1 MNALYIVHEI
11 VKKYT
16 PKGGVAVDATAGRG
30 YDTAFLC
37 DVVGG
42 DGKVYAFDIQ
52 QSAIDSTKQLLDSQ
66 DKKATL
72 ILDSHANMDKKQT
85 AKTIVEKKAEAIKE
99 AKKNRVVLFVVSC
112 ILLLLSGTM
121 VEFGID
127 CLIHADKITG
137 GILLGAGLALLISV
151 VVLMTFTYEKIKALL
166 SRLNS
171 IEEITAE
178 DIEAVEN
185 EGAVKVTEE
194 PVTDSVEDD
203 ETADSQ
209 SAKES
214 EE

>member
-1 MNALYIVHEI
+1 
-11 VKKYT
+11 
-16 PKGGVAVDATAGRG
+16 
-30 YDTAFLC
+30 
-37 DVVGG
+37 
-42 DGKVYAFDIQ
+42 
-52 QSAIDSTKQLLDSQ
+52 
-66 DKKATL
+66 
-72 ILDSHANMDKKQT
+72 MDKKQT

-112 ILLLLSGTM
+112 ILL
-121 VEFGID
+121 
-127 CLIHADKITG
+127 
-137 GILLGAGLALLISV
+137 GAGIALLISV
-151 VVLMTFTYEKIKALL
+151 GVLMTFTYEKIKALL
-166 SRLNS
+166 ARLNS

-194 PVTDSVEDD
+194 PATDSVEDV

>member
-1 MNALYIVHEI
+1 M
-11 VKKYT
+11 
-16 PKGGVAVDATAGRG
+16 
-30 YDTAFLC
+30 
-37 DVVGG
+37 
-42 DGKVYAFDIQ
+42 
-52 QSAIDSTKQLLDSQ
+52 DS
-66 DKKATL
+66 
-72 ILDSHANMDKKQT
+72 KQT

-99 AKKNRVVLFVVSC
+99 AKKNRVVLLIVSV
-112 ILLLLSGTM
+112 ILMLLSGLM
-121 VEFGID
+121 VRFGVD
-127 CLIHADKITG
+127 CLINADKITG

-151 VVLMTFTYEKIKALL
+151 VVLMTFTYEKIKSLL
-166 SRLNS
+166 ARLAS

-194 PVTDSVEDD
+194 PATDSVEDV